1 MAAGNVRAVVRK
13 RYAAKTNALKAFIYK
28 VLRIR
33 WSNPSWVQQK
43 TSWIPNLLDR
53 PGFLWVSSAFS
64 YFSLATV
71 YYGFCLILRE
81 PCCYVATQTTRVA
94 KSMGSITVRKRKD
107 GSAAYTAQIR
117 IMQKDVTVYQES
129 QTFDRKTTTQAWLK
143 RHEAE
148 LAEPGAIAKAQR
160 KGVTVKEMIEP
171 PRPPVSGVPR
181 ALMPVTLVRSC
192 RN

>member
-1 MAAGNVRAVVRK
+1 
-13 RYAAKTNALKAFIYK
+13 
-28 VLRIR
+28 
-33 WSNPSWVQQK
+33 
-43 TSWIPNLLDR
+43 
-53 PGFLWVSSAFS
+53 
-64 YFSLATV
+64 
-71 YYGFCLILRE
+71 
-81 PCCYVATQTTRVA
+81 
-94 KSMGSITVRKRKD
+94 MGSITVRKRKD

-143 RHEAE
+143 RREAE

-160 KGVTVKEMIEP
+160 KGVTVKEMIES